1 MDFIRDDCFK
11 RSSNSDRIKIAILD
25 TGIYYDHPFFQD
37 EVRWPRIKARE
48 SFFDATKKETVAPF
62 VDTPK
67 NTKDTHG
74 HGTHIAGI
82 IMQVAPNTDLY
93 IGRIVEGNEISP
105 NDADRISKVSR
116 SSPTREAKF

>member
-11 RSSNSDRIKIAILD
+11 GSSNRDRIKIAILD

-37 EVRWPRIKARE
+37 EVRRPRIKARE
-48 SFFDATKKETVAPF
+48 SFFDATKKETDVPF

-67 NTKDTHG
+67 KTKDTHG

-93 IGRIVEGNEISP
+93 IGRVVKGNEWSP
-105 NDADRISKVSR
+105 DDADRISKVGR
-116 SSPTREAKF
+116 SSPTTEAKF